1 MRGMGD
7 VNGLLAAFRD
17 PAISEIIVN
26 DDGSVYIE
34 KAGRLEPMGI
44 KAEPEDAKAFL
55 SFMVGEGEAV
65 GSSKPYADLTAQDGS
80 RVHVIGPPL
89 TRGAGVAL
97 TIRKRPQRRPS
108 LAEITREGTVP
119 AGCAS
124 FLQYCVEQRCNILVI
139 GGTSSG
145 KTTLLN
151 GLAGCFDPKDRV
163 IVLEDTPEVTLAL
176 PHVLYLRTRM
186 PDVTLRDLL
195 INTLRMRPD
204 RMIVGEVR
212 SVEAAALLESMNVGL
227 EGTICT
233 MHANSPRE
241 ALNRLE
247 TLVLTAGREMPLKAV
262 RSTIAMA
269 LDLIVFMARLPDGR
283 RKVCHITE
291 VTGMELENITTA
303 DLFTLDTRQKD
314 AELKPTGTMPRFY
327 DLLRKQGIEPPLDF
341 FQQN

>member
-1 MRGMGD
+1 MGD

-34 KAGRLEPMGI
+34 KGGRLEAIGV

-55 SFMVGEGEAV
+55 SFMVGDGETV
-65 GSSKPYADLTAQDGS
+65 GHSKPYADLTAQDGS

-89 TRGAGVAL
+89 VRGAGLAL
-97 TIRKRPQRRPS
+97 TIRKRPEKRPS
-108 LAEITREGTVP
+108 LAEITKGGTLPV
-119 AGCAS
+119 GCAS
-124 FLQYCVEQRCNILVI
+124 FLKYCVEQRCNILVI

-163 IVLEDTPEVTLAL
+163 IVLEDSPEVALAL
-176 PHVLYLRTRM
+176 PHVMYLKTRL
-186 PDVTLRDLL
+186 PDVALRDLL
-195 INTLRMRPD
+195 VNTLRMRPD

-212 SVEAAALLESMNVGL
+212 SIEAAALLESMNIGL

-247 TLVLTAGREMPLKAV
+247 TLVMTAGREMPLKAV

-269 LDLIVFMARLPDGR
+269 LDLIVFMARLPDGS
-283 RKVCHITE
+283 RKVCQITE
-291 VTGMELENITTA
+291 VTGMEVDNITTA
-303 DLFTLDTRQKD
+303 DLFMLDSRQRSP
-314 AELKPTGTMPRFY
+314 EIKPTGTMPRFY